1 MGSTDETISADMY
14 HVFSS
19 GRTESGHPLK
29 CQDLHSEKFEMNE
42 EVDSLLSEKVSNFL
56 LT

>member
-1 MGSTDETISADMY
+1 MVNRELESTHIHVYNTISLFPS
-14 HVFSS
+14 HFV
-19 GRTESGHPLK
+19 
-29 CQDLHSEKFEMNE
+29 HSEKFEMNE